1 MKRCPVCGK
10 KGWFLVLINGL
21 CEDCLN
27 SKRSKAFQG
36 RLFINNFLTNKYNS
50 LKDSY
55 EIKVINETVG
65 KLKKKIVPSAIAG
78 SPEDATVIITLS
90 IDSAIVGR
98 YSDGSFAEK
107 ANIKVHITDNERNLL
122 FGETFE
128 GIPPA
133 DKIYRRPNE
142 LARTVTGSLPLKTVV
157 NYLDNLLKR
166 YRIHIDKH

>member
-10 KGWFLVLINGL
+10 KGWFLILINGL

-27 SKRSKAFQG
+27 SKRTNAMQG
-36 RLFINNFLTNKYNS
+36 KLFINNFLTNRYNS
-50 LKDSY
+50 FKDSY
-55 EIKVINETVG
+55 EIKGINDSVR
-65 KLKKKIVPSAIAG
+65 KLQEKIVSSAIAG
-78 SPEDATVIITLS
+78 SLEEATVIITLS
-90 IDSAIVGR
+90 IDSTVVGR

-122 FGETFE
+122 FSETFE
-128 GIPPA
+128 GIQPA

-142 LARTVTGSLPLKTVV
+142 LAGTVTGSLPLKTVV